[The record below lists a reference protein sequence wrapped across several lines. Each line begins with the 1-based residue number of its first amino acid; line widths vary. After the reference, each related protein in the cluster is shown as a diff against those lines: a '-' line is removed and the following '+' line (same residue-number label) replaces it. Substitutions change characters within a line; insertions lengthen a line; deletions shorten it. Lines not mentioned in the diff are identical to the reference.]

1 MNNLI
6 LMTGATGFLGGA
18 IAVEAI
24 KRGAGQRLL
33 LLVRADNPAQGLAR
47 IADNFA
53 LLGAKPAD
61 IAALTEAQIICAG
74 LCELDDIHGD
84 PRLDQVSVVIHS
96 AALATFS
103 NHPLLEKINVGGSYA
118 LGKLMHGRAALTR
131 FIYIGTA
138 MACGDGAMVDGSIAE
153 TLVLPIEDNDHLVPY
168 TRSKALGEKILRDN
182 FPDLPLIVA
191 RPSIIVGHTT
201 LGCTPSQSIFWVFM
215 VWQLLGIITTDLEEK
230 IDVVPVDWCAE
241 GIMTLALKETL
252 SHQVYHLSAGTGSSR
267 TFREID
273 VALAQARGVAAL
285 GDGYELITV
294 EQMDALL
301 PRVRERIPDCN
312 ARLLLKALKLY
323 GSFAELNYVFR
334 NDNLLA
340 EGVTQ
345 PPPMPDYIGPC
356 VVSARNIPIGD
367 QMQWDFK

>member
-24 KRGAGQRLL
+24 KRGVGQRLL
-33 LLVRADNPAQGLAR
+33 LLVRADDPSQGLAR
-47 IADNFA
+47 VAENFA
-53 LLGAKPAD
+53 LLGASAAD
-61 IAALTEAQIICAG
+61 IAALREEQIVCAG
-74 LCELDDIHGD
+74 LTELDAIHD
-84 PRLDQVSVVIHS
+84 DARLNRVSIVIHS

-103 NHPLLEKINVGGSYA
+103 NHPLLEQTNVGGSYA
-118 LGKLMHGRAALTR
+118 LGKLMHGRPALQR

-138 MACGDGAMVDGSIAE
+138 MACGDNAMIDGSIAE
-153 TLVLPIEDNDHLVPY
+153 VLTLPIEDNDHLVPY

-182 FPDLPLIVA
+182 FPDLPLIVT
-191 RPSIIVGHTT
+191 RPSIIVGHTV
-201 LGCTPSQSIFWVFM
+201 LGCAPSQSIFWVFL
-215 VWQLLGIITTDLEEK
+215 VWQILGIITTDLEDK

-241 GIMTLALKETL
+241 AIMELALKKTL
-252 SHQVYHLSAGTGSSR
+252 SHQVYHLSAGAGSSR

-273 VALAQARGVAAL
+273 VALAAARGVTPL
-285 GDGYELITV
+285 GDGYQRITV
-294 EQMDALL
+294 EKMDTLL
-301 PRVRERIPDCN
+301 YRVRRRIPDCN

-323 GSFAELNYVFR
+323 GSFAELNYIFR

-340 EGVTQ
+340 EGIALST
-345 PPPMPDYIGPC
+345 PMPDYIGTC
-356 VVSARNIPIGD
+356 VASARDIPIGD